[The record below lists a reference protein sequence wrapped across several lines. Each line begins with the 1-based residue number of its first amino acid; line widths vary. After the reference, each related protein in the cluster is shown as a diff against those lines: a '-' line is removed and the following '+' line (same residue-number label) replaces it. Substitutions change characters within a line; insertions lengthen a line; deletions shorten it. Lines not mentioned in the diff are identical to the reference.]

1 MFYESRPIVARAAR
15 REAAIA
21 AAKSGQMSHR
31 DILLVLIGLM
41 SGMFLSALDQSVVGT
56 AMRTIADDLQGLEL
70 QAWVTTSYLITSTVA
85 TPIYGKLGDIFGR
98 RKLFIIAISIFLFGS
113 LLCGFAADMFQ
124 LAMFRAVQGIGAGG
138 LFALALTVLADIV
151 PPRERARYQGMF
163 LAVFGT
169 SSVLGPV
176 VGGLFASADSIMFTE
191 GWRWV
196 FLINLP
202 IGAIAL
208 FMVVTFLHVPHT
220 PKPQRIDWWGAVT
233 IVLAVVPLLLVAE
246 NGNEWGW
253 GSTLSISMYVVGGLG
268 ILAFI
273 LAERAAKETALLP
286 LALFRSSSFSM
297 STIVGVI
304 VGFGMFGGMITLPL
318 MLQLVNGATPTESG
332 LMMLPMVLGMM
343 LATMVAGQ
351 VTRKTGQ
358 YKIFLRT
365 GTFMLLVGYLYMITY
380 NADMPYW
387 QMSIGMLV
395 IGMGLGQLMQTL
407 TLVAQQSVKASDIGV
422 ATSSATFFRQ
432 MGGTLGVAVF
442 ISILFNSLADTIGN
456 AFKNKQ
462 ILADITAA
470 AQDPAV
476 LADPANLEFL
486 KALAD
491 SESSTALSDQ
501 LKTDSSFLN
510 TIDPRLARPFEV
522 GFAESAV
529 QVFVWGSVAVAIAF
543 VLSFFIKAPPLRETS
558 AAQEAAAAAAAAS

>member
-1 MFYESRPIVARAAR
+1 MFLESRPFVARAAR

-98 RKLFIIAISIFLFGS
+98 RKLFIVAISIFLFGS

-176 VGGLFASADSIMFTE
+176 VGGLFASADSILFTE

-273 LAERAAKETALLP
+273 FAERAAKESALLP

-343 LATMVAGQ
+343 MATMVAGQ
-351 VTRKTGQ
+351 VTRRTGQ

-365 GTFMLLVGYLYMITY
+365 GTFMLLVGYLYMISY

-558 AAQEAAAAAAAAS
+558 AAQEAAAAAAAS

>member
-1 MFYESRPIVARAAR
+1 MARAAR

-70 QAWVTTSYLITSTVA
+70 QAWVTTAYLITSTVA

-113 LLCGFAADMFQ
+113 LLCGFANDMFQ
-124 LAMFRAVQGIGAGG
+124 LAAYRAVQGIGAGG

-176 VGGLFASADSIMFTE
+176 VGGLFASADSILFTE

-253 GSTLSISMYVVGGLG
+253 GSSLAISMYVVGGLG
-268 ILAFI
+268 ILAFT
-273 LAERAAKETALLP
+273 LAERAAKEEALLP
-286 LALFRSSSFSM
+286 LALFKSSSFSM
-297 STIVGVI
+297 STILGVI

-318 MLQLVNGATPTESG
+318 MLQLVNGASPTESG

-343 LATMVAGQ
+343 MATMVAGQ
-351 VTRKTGQ
+351 VTRRTGQ
-358 YKIFLRT
+358 YKIFIRT
-365 GTFMLLVGYLYMITY
+365 GTSMLLVGYLYMIGY
-380 NADMPYW
+380 SADMAYW
-387 QMSIGMLV
+387 QIAIGMLI

-407 TLVAQQSVKASDIGV
+407 TLVAQQSVPASDIGV

-442 ISILFNSLADTIGN
+442 ISILFNSLGDTIGK
-456 AFKNKQ
+456 AFKNKE

-476 LADPANLEFL
+476 LADPNNVEFL
-486 KALAD
+486 QSLA
-491 SESSTALSDQ
+491 EGGGSSLGDQ

-510 TIDPRLARPFEV
+510 NIEPRLARPFEV

-558 AAQEAAAAAAAAS
+558 AAQEAAAAAAKK

>member
-1 MFYESRPIVARAAR
+1 MARAAR

-41 SGMFLSALDQSVVGT
+41 SGMFLSALDQSIVGT

-70 QAWVTTSYLITSTVA
+70 QAWVTTAYLITSTVA

-113 LLCGFAADMFQ
+113 LLCGFANDMFQ
-124 LAMFRAVQGIGAGG
+124 LAAYRAVQGIGAGG

-176 VGGLFASADSIMFTE
+176 VGGLFASADSILFTE

-253 GSTLSISMYVVGGLG
+253 VSSLAISMYVVGGLG

-273 LAERAAKETALLP
+273 LAERAAKEEALLP
-286 LALFRSSSFSM
+286 LALFKSSSFSM
-297 STIVGVI
+297 STILGVI

-318 MLQLVNGATPTESG
+318 MLQLVNGASPTESG

-343 LATMVAGQ
+343 MATMVAGQ
-351 VTRKTGQ
+351 VTRRTGQ
-358 YKIFLRT
+358 YKIFIRT
-365 GTFMLLVGYLYMITY
+365 GTSMLLVGYLYMIGY
-380 NADMPYW
+380 SADMAYW
-387 QMSIGMLV
+387 QIAIGMLI

-407 TLVAQQSVKASDIGV
+407 TLVAQQSVPASDIGV

-442 ISILFNSLADTIGN
+442 ISILFNSLGDTIGK
-456 AFKNKQ
+456 AFKNKE

-476 LADPANLEFL
+476 LADPNNVEFL
-486 KALAD
+486 QSLA
-491 SESSTALSDQ
+491 EGGGSSLGDQ

-510 TIDPRLARPFEV
+510 NIDPRLARPFEV

-558 AAQEAAAAAAAAS
+558 AAQEAAAAAVKK

>member
-1 MFYESRPIVARAAR
+1 VARAAR

-70 QAWVTTSYLITSTVA
+70 QAWVTTAYLITSTVA

-98 RKLFIIAISIFLFGS
+98 RRLFIIAISIFLFGS
-113 LLCGFAADMFQ
+113 LLCGFANDMFQ
-124 LAMFRAVQGIGAGG
+124 LAAYRAVQGIGAGG

-176 VGGLFASADSIMFTE
+176 VGGLFASADSILFTE

-253 GSTLSISMYVVGGLG
+253 GSTLAISMYIVGGLG

-273 LAERAAKETALLP
+273 LAERAAKEEALLP
-286 LALFRSSSFSM
+286 LALFKSSSFSM
-297 STIVGVI
+297 STILGVI

-343 LATMVAGQ
+343 IATMVAGQ

-358 YKIFLRT
+358 YKIFIRT
-365 GTFMLLVGYLYMITY
+365 GTSMLLVGYIYMIGY
-380 NADMPYW
+380 SADMAYW
-387 QMSIGMLV
+387 QIAIGMLI

-407 TLVAQQSVKASDIGV
+407 TLVAQQSVPASDIGV

-442 ISILFNSLADTIGN
+442 ISILFNSLGDTIGK
-456 AFKNKQ
+456 AFKNKE

-476 LADPANLEFL
+476 LADPANVEFL
-486 KALAD
+486 QSLA
-491 SESSTALSDQ
+491 EGGGSTLGDQ

-510 TIDPRLARPFEV
+510 NIDPRLARPFEV

-558 AAQEAAAAAAAAS
+558 AAQEAAAAAANH

>member
-1 MFYESRPIVARAAR
+1 MARAAR
-15 REAAIA
+15 KEAAIA

-70 QAWVTTSYLITSTVA
+70 QAWVTTAYLITSTVA

-98 RKLFIIAISIFLFGS
+98 RRLFIIAISIFLFGS
-113 LLCGFAADMFQ
+113 LLCGFANDMFQ
-124 LAMFRAVQGIGAGG
+124 LAAYRAVQGIGAGG

-253 GSTLSISMYVVGGLG
+253 GSTLAISMYVVGGLG

-273 LAERAAKETALLP
+273 LAERAAKEEALLP
-286 LALFRSSSFSM
+286 LALFKSSSFSM
-297 STIVGVI
+297 STILGVI

-318 MLQLVNGATPTESG
+318 MLQLVNGASPTESG

-343 LATMVAGQ
+343 IATMVAGQ

-358 YKIFLRT
+358 YKIFIRT
-365 GTFMLLVGYLYMITY
+365 GTSMLLLGYIYMIGY
-380 NADMPYW
+380 SADMAYW
-387 QMSIGMLV
+387 QIAIGMLI

-407 TLVAQQSVKASDIGV
+407 TLVAQQSVPASDIGV

-442 ISILFNSLADTIGN
+442 ISILFNSLGDTIGK
-456 AFKNKQ
+456 AFKNKE

-476 LADPANLEFL
+476 LADPNNVEFL
-486 KALAD
+486 QSLA
-491 SESSTALSDQ
+491 EGGGSSLGDQ

-510 TIDPRLARPFEV
+510 DIDPRLARPFEV

-558 AAQEAAAAAAAAS
+558 AAQEAAAAAANH

>member
-1 MFYESRPIVARAAR
+1 MARAAR
-15 REAAIA
+15 KEAAIA

-70 QAWVTTSYLITSTVA
+70 QAWVTTAYLITSTVA

-98 RKLFIIAISIFLFGS
+98 RRLFIIAISIFLFGS
-113 LLCGFAADMFQ
+113 LLCGFANDMFQ
-124 LAMFRAVQGIGAGG
+124 LAAYRAVQGIGAGG

-176 VGGLFASADSIMFTE
+176 VGGLFASADSILFTE

-253 GSTLSISMYVVGGLG
+253 GSTLAISMYVVGGLG

-273 LAERAAKETALLP
+273 LAERAAKEEALLP
-286 LALFRSSSFSM
+286 LALFKSSSFSM
-297 STIVGVI
+297 STILGVI

-343 LATMVAGQ
+343 IATMVAGQ

-358 YKIFLRT
+358 YKIFIRT
-365 GTFMLLVGYLYMITY
+365 GTSMLLVGYIYMIGY
-380 NADMPYW
+380 SADMAYW
-387 QMSIGMLV
+387 QVAIGMLI

-407 TLVAQQSVKASDIGV
+407 TLVAQQSVPASDIGV

-442 ISILFNSLADTIGN
+442 ISILFNSLGDTIGK
-456 AFKNKQ
+456 AFKNKE

-476 LADPANLEFL
+476 LADPNNVEFL
-486 KALAD
+486 QSLA
-491 SESSTALSDQ
+491 EGGGSSLGDQ

-510 TIDPRLARPFEV
+510 NIDPRLARPFEV

-558 AAQEAAAAAAAAS
+558 AAQEAAAAAANH

>member
-1 MFYESRPIVARAAR
+1 MARAAR
-15 REAAIA
+15 KEAAIA

-70 QAWVTTSYLITSTVA
+70 QAWVTTAYLITSTVA

-98 RKLFIIAISIFLFGS
+98 RRLFIIAISIFLFGS
-113 LLCGFAADMFQ
+113 LLCGFANDMFQ
-124 LAMFRAVQGIGAGG
+124 LAAYRAVQGIGAGG

-176 VGGLFASADSIMFTE
+176 VGGLFASADSILFTE

-253 GSTLSISMYVVGGLG
+253 GSTLAISMYVVGGLG

-273 LAERAAKETALLP
+273 LAERAAKEEALLP
-286 LALFRSSSFSM
+286 LALFKSSSFSM
-297 STIVGVI
+297 STILGVI

-343 LATMVAGQ
+343 IATMVAGQ

-358 YKIFLRT
+358 YKIFIRT
-365 GTFMLLVGYLYMITY
+365 GTSMLLVGYIYMIGY
-380 NADMPYW
+380 SADMAYW
-387 QMSIGMLV
+387 QIAIGMLI

-407 TLVAQQSVKASDIGV
+407 TLVAQQSVPASDIGV

-442 ISILFNSLADTIGN
+442 ISILFNSLGDTIGK
-456 AFKNKQ
+456 AFKNKE

-476 LADPANLEFL
+476 LADPNNVEFL
-486 KALAD
+486 QSLA
-491 SESSTALSDQ
+491 EGGGSTLGDQ
-501 LKTDSSFLN
+501 LKTDSSFLSN
-510 TIDPRLARPFEV
+510 IDPRLARPFEV

-558 AAQEAAAAAAAAS
+558 AAQEAAAAAANH

>member
-1 MFYESRPIVARAAR
+1 MARAAR

-176 VGGLFASADSIMFTE
+176 VGGLFASADSILFTE

-273 LAERAAKETALLP
+273 LAERAAKESALLP

-343 LATMVAGQ
+343 MATMVAGQ
-351 VTRKTGQ
+351 VTRRTGQ

-486 KALAD
+486 RALAD

-529 QVFVWGSVAVAIAF
+529 QVFVWGSVAVAVAF

-558 AAQEAAAAAAAAS
+558 AAQEAAAAAAS

>member
-1 MFYESRPIVARAAR
+1 MFQESGPVVARAAR

-56 AMRTIADDLQGLEL
+56 AMRTIADDLKGLEL

-176 VGGLFASADSIMFTE
+176 VGGLFASADSILFTE

-202 IGAIAL
+202 IGAVAL

-273 LAERAAKETALLP
+273 LAERAAKEEALLP

-351 VTRKTGQ
+351 ITRKTGQ

-365 GTFMLLVGYLYMITY
+365 GTFMLLVGYLYMLTY
-380 NADMPYW
+380 NADMPFW

-395 IGMGLGQLMQTL
+395 IGVGLGQLMQTL
-407 TLVAQQSVKASDIGV
+407 TLVAQQSVQASDIGV

-442 ISILFNSLADTIGN
+442 ISILFNSLGDTIGR
-456 AFKNKQ
+456 AFKDKK

-476 LADPANLEFL
+476 LADPNNVAFL
-486 KALAD
+486 QSLAEGGGSALG
-491 SESSTALSDQ
+491 DQ

-529 QVFVWGSVAVAIAF
+529 QVFVWGSLAVAIAF

-558 AAQEAAAAAAAAS
+558 AAQEAAAAAAGH